1 MSKLGH
7 MDPSTAQEGDMK
19 KSPDRVTAEAQRFV
33 SQEDA
38 AARWGVSVDT
48 IRRLIAAGKITG
60 YRLNGRIIRVDVA
73 EVDAA
78 FKPIPTSGR

>member
-1 MSKLGH
+1 
-7 MDPSTAQEGDMK
+7 MK

-60 YRLNGRIIRVDVA
+60 YRLNNRIIRVDMA
-73 EVDAA
+73 KVDAA

>member
-1 MSKLGH
+1 MSMTCLVHGIVSL
-7 MDPSTAQEGDMK
+7 DP
-19 KSPDRVTAEAQRFV
+19 P
-33 SQEDA
+33 
-38 AARWGVSVDT
+38 T